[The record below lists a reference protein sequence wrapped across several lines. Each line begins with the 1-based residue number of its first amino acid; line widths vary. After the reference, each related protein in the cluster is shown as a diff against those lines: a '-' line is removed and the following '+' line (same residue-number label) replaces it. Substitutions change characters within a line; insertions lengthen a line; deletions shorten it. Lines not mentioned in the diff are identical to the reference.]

1 MTIPMLG
8 RWAAGTSEDDPT
20 YGSIGVEGGS
30 ICWVDS
36 MSPEDARRIV
46 SVHNQTL
53 DLLLKIRRA
62 LKAVRAYASNN
73 TGPNSLERKLA
84 LADLPKG
91 WDQ

>member
-1 MTIPMLG
+1 MTIPLLG
-8 RWAAGTSEDDPT
+8 RWAAGMSEDDPN
-20 YGSIGVEGGS
+20 YGFIGVEGGS

-73 TGPNSLERKLA
+73 TGENSAERKAA